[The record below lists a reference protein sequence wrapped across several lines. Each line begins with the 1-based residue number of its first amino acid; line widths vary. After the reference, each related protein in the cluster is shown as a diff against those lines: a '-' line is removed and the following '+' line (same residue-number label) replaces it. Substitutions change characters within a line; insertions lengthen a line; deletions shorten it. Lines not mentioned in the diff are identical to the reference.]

1 MLQVVK
7 CMSQSVIRG
16 TNLPYMPPTPIMYLN
31 SLTNFSK
38 YLGDTSIKIQWN
50 FIPDSIAL
58 SRSQF
63 LENTLSFN
71 VIFKQPNF

>member
-1 MLQVVK
+1 MFQA
-7 CMSQSVIRG
+7 VIRG
-16 TNLPYMPPTPIMYLN
+16 INLPYMLPTPIKYLK
-31 SLTNFSK
+31 SLTKFSK
-38 YLGDTSIKIQWN
+38 YLGDTSIQIQWN

-71 VIFKQPNF
+71 VIFKQ